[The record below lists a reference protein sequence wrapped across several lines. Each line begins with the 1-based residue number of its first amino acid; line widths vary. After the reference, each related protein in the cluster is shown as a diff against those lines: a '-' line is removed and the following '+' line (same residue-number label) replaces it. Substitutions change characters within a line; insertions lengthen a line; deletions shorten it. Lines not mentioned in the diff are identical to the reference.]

1 MRIAIV
7 EDRDLA
13 VELLRRV
20 LVYIADYEL
29 AWVARNGV
37 EAVEKCSVDTP
48 DLVLMDLMMPVMNGV
63 EATRRIMSQNPC
75 AILVVTAS
83 VEQHSSEVF
92 EAMSSGALDAVD
104 TPALGPEGELDGDE
118 LLRKIAT
125 IGTLIGKSERRGATI
140 VREYDEPEERISTSL
155 IVIGAST
162 GGPLA
167 LATVLSD
174 LEDYSGSI
182 VIVQHVDLEFA
193 DGLAGWLDQQTTLN
207 VQVAAE
213 DCRPAPGL
221 VWLAATNDHLIV
233 TRDCTLSHTPEPRAT
248 PYRPSIDVFFESV
261 AENWPIASAAALLTG
276 MGRDGARGLL
286 SLRKA
291 GWYTI
296 AQDESTSAI
305 YGMPKVAAEI
315 DAAIEIA
322 PLADIAPSLL
332 RHLDGAAR
340 RSRGK
345 RR

>member
-7 EDRDLA
+7 EDRDMA

-20 LVYIADYEL
+20 LVYIPDYEL

-37 EAVEKCSVDTP
+37 EAIENCSVDTP
-48 DLVLMDLMMPVMNGV
+48 DLILMDLMMPVMNGV
-63 EATRRIMSQNPC
+63 EATRHIMSENPC

-83 VEQHSSEVF
+83 VEQHSSQVF

-125 IGTLIGKSERRGATI
+125 IGTLIGKSQRRVATSTK
-140 VREYDEPEERISTSL
+140 ESDEPQERVSTNL

-182 VIVQHVDLEFA
+182 VIVQHVDREFA
-193 DGLAGWLDQQTTLN
+193 NGLAGWLDQQTTLN
-207 VQVAAE
+207 VKIATE

-221 VWLAATNDHLIV
+221 VWVAATNDHLIM
-233 TRDCTLSHTPEPRAT
+233 TRDGRLSETPEPRDI
-248 PYRPSIDVFFESV
+248 PYRPSIDVFFKSV
-261 AENWPIASAAALLTG
+261 AEHWPSASAAALLTG
-276 MGRDGARGLL
+276 MGRDGAQGLL

-291 GWYTI
+291 GWHTI

-315 DAAIEIA
+315 NAAIEIA
-322 PLADIAPSLL
+322 PIADIASSLL

-340 RSRGK
+340 GLRGK
-345 RR
+345 KR